1 MRISILAAAI
11 ALCSAGALSAQGPAI
26 TVDEVAC
33 VPERDNGIV
42 WATVDPE
49 VGGSTVRLFFRWD
62 EHGDMY
68 FVDMIAAGG
77 GRYWGTP
84 AKPER
89 RNEEIELYVAVVD
102 PAGRV
107 LSRTDE
113 LYSPVEDDC
122 DVELTPAQL
131 GVANNLTV
139 GETVPAQEGNEI
151 LGFLCDGVVT
161 RINADGIMRPDEV
174 CRACVI
180 AWWLKEEYIAPLLA
194 IPPATF
200 ICCVEP
206 GEDEVSPIRP

>member
-1 MRISILAAAI
+1 MRIPILAAVI
-11 ALCSAGALSAQGPAI
+11 AAWSAGALVAQGPSI
-26 TVDEVAC
+26 TVDEVPC
-33 VPERDNGIV
+33 FPERDNGIV
-42 WATVDPE
+42 WATVEPE
-49 VGGSTVRLFFRWD
+49 VGGSTVRLYFRWD

-68 FVDMIAAGG
+68 FVDMIAGG
-77 GRYWGTP
+77 DGRYWGIP

-89 RNEEIELYVAVVD
+89 RTEEVELFVAVVD
-102 PAGRV
+102 PSGRV

-122 DVELTPAQL
+122 DVELTPVQA

-139 GETVPAQEGNEI
+139 GETVPAQEGNKI

-161 RINADGIMRPDEV
+161 RISSDGILRPDEV

-180 AWWLKEEYIAPLLA
+180 AWWLKEEYIAPILA

-200 ICCVEP
+200 ICCVD
-206 GEDEVSPIRP
+206 GGGDEVSPIEP